1 MNEFFS
7 LNDTLYSIVEKYPET
22 LGFFVTNGFEQLKN
36 NKMLETMGKTITLE
50 MALKSRK
57 INPELFEEK
66 LITFLQKDEMVDIS
80 LNINRGDVEGDVLIE
95 GVLPCPIRIP
105 LLEGIKKW
113 VEEENSKRNY
123 TIAYDLKSANLGLD
137 WVTEKIKIGD
147 PEKVAD
153 VLLSAGYELFFDEN
167 LMGQYMKNGI
177 FETYIEE
184 MNKDFCNDKIDLR
197 DPKRQYAIVGVVAAV
212 FLINKTTLGNRKA
225 PETWEELLSD
235 EFEDS
240 VALPMNDLDLFNALV
255 VTIYKEYGM
264 EGIHK
269 LAKVYKKSLH
279 PAQMVKA
286 KSRNKD
292 EAPAISIIP
301 YFFTQMLTGASD
313 LYSIWPK
320 DGALLSPIFILSK
333 KEKEDKVKPFL
344 DFFLSENIGT
354 IFSAN
359 GKFPST
365 NPNVENGLEPD
376 QNFKWI
382 GWDFIHNNDIGSLL
396 KNCEKEFIDAIDKL

>member
-1 MNEFFS
+1 MAKYFDENEKIIDI
-7 LNDTLYSIVEKYPET
+7 LNRYPET
-22 LGFFVTNGFEQLKN
+22 VEFFVNKGFDKLKN
-36 NKMLETMGKTITLE
+36 EKDRDVIGKLSLNLILKTKGISIEGFSQMLDDFIELARNSADITL
-50 MALKSRK
+50 
-57 INPELFEEK
+57 N
-66 LITFLQKDEMVDIS
+66 QKTK
-80 LNINRGDVEGDVLIE
+80 RTK
-95 GVLPCPIRIP
+95 GVKVVGLLPCPVRVP
-105 LLEGIKKW
+105 LLEQFDAF
-113 VEEENSKRNY
+113 VEKNETDIE
-123 TIAYDLKSANLGLD
+123 YDLKAASHGLEWLKGTVRNVED
-137 WVTEKIKIGD
+137 YNEL
-147 PEKVAD
+147 AD
-153 VLLSAGYELFFDEN
+153 IYLSAGFDLFFDEK
-167 LMGQYMKNGI
+167 LMGKFKKAGVFKSGVKYDKFNSDFENDYMSL
-177 FETYIEE
+177 
-184 MNKDFCNDKIDLR
+184 KDPSGDYSIL
-197 DPKRQYAIVGVVAAV
+197 AVVPAV
-212 FLINKTTLGNRKA
+212 FLVNKNELNGREVPK
-225 PETWEELLSD
+225 TWADLLKP
-235 EFEDS
+235 EFEKS
-240 VALPMNDLDLFNALV
+240 VSLPVSDFDLFNAILLN
-255 VTIYKEYGM
+255 IYKLYGD
-264 EGIHK
+264 EGVKK
-269 LAKVYKKSLH
+269 LGKSLIQSLH

-365 NPNVENGLEPD
+365 NPKVENGLEPD